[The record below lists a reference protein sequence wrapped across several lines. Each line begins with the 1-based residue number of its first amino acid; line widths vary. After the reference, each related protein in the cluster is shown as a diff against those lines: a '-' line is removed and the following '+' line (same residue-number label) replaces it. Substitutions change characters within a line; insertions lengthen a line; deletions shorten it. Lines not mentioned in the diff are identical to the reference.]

1 MAVQTT
7 QPWETGIVR
16 RSGLSLRLKLLRG
29 GRRLFEGYR
38 FSSITRRILFLNF
51 FALVLLVMGLM
62 YLNQSESD
70 LIQARMQ
77 TLATQAEIIAGAIG
91 KTSAPSPEETLAEEN
106 GQRAVKPRSGR
117 HLFDPELS
125 KLSFRINPEFVAPM
139 LRDLV
144 SPTKTRARIY
154 DSDGVLLIDS
164 LKLYARGQVSRME
177 IPQIVKPEPGLLP
190 YLWQQIRAQFLSH
203 DLPTYRDV
211 GSDGRAYDEV
221 RIALDGTPSQIIRVT
236 EAGNRVMNVALPIER
251 NKSVLGVL
259 LLTTE
264 GSDIDEAIYKQRW
277 QIVYVALLV
286 TLVTIFLSML
296 LAGTIAGPMRR
307 LALSA
312 ERVRK
317 NIKAR
322 EQIPD
327 YTHRRDEIGHL
338 SGALRDMTSAL
349 YLKMDA
355 IESFAADVAHEL
367 KNPLTSLRSAAG
379 MLGYVKTDEDRKKL
393 VDIIQ
398 HDVRRLDR
406 LISDISDASRL
417 DAELSRET
425 SKPVNVAHLL
435 DTLCELTNET
445 RGNGSNGSRAIQ
457 LAVEGYMSKAA
468 LAQAKEFVI
477 QGHDSRLSQVIT
489 NLLDNALSFSPPH
502 GKIHVSARCLKKSGQ
517 VEIAIEDQGPGI
529 RPDNLDKIFD
539 RFYTDRP
546 EHEEFGQNSGLGL
559 HISKQIVEA
568 HGGRIWA
575 ENRVFMEFG
584 IVRRPKKGRGPL
596 INGHNGHDGSR
607 ANLLP
612 PPTNGRALS
621 APASGPVRYS
631 YGARFVIRL
640 PSMMGRG

>member
-7 QPWETGIVR
+7 QPWETGIVQ
-16 RSGLSLRLKLLRG
+16 RSGLPLRIKLLRG
-29 GRRLFEGYR
+29 ARRFVSGYR
-38 FSSITRRILFLNF
+38 FSSITRRIIFLNF
-51 FALVLLVMGLM
+51 FALVLLVVGLM

-91 KTSAPSPEETLAEEN
+91 KTAAPSPEENLAAQI
-106 GQRAVKPRSGR
+106 GSRSVQRTGR
-117 HLFDPELS
+117 RIFDPELY

-139 LRDLV
+139 LQDLV
-144 SPTKTRARIY
+144 GPTKTRARIY
-154 DSDGVLLIDS
+154 DSDGVLLVDS

-177 IPQIVKPEPGLLP
+177 IPQIAKPEPGLLE
-190 YLWQQIRAQFLSH
+190 YLWQRFRLRFLSH
-203 DLPTYRDV
+203 DLPAYRDV
-211 GSDGRAYDEV
+211 VGDGRAYDEV

-236 EAGNRVMNVALPIER
+236 DAGNRVMNVALPIER
-251 NKSVLGVL
+251 NKSILGVL

-264 GSDIDEAIYKQRW
+264 GSDIDEAIIKQRW

-286 TLVTIFLSML
+286 TVVTIFLSLL

-312 ERVRK
+312 EGVRK

-327 YTHRRDEIGHL
+327 YTNRRDEIGHL
-338 SGALRDMTSAL
+338 SGALREMTSAL

-367 KNPLTSLRSAAG
+367 KNPLTSLRGAAG
-379 MLGYVKTDEDRKKL
+379 MLGYVKTEDDRKKL

-417 DAELSRET
+417 DAELARET
-425 SKPVNVAHLL
+425 SKPLNVASLL
-435 DTLCELTNET
+435 DMLCQITNDT
-445 RGNGSNGSRAIQ
+445 RCNGSKAIQ
-457 LAVEGYMSKAA
+457 LVVEGAA
-468 LAQAKEFVI
+468 AKSSPEGLRDFMI
-477 QGHDSRLSQVIT
+477 NGHDSRLSQVIT
-489 NLLDNALSFSPPH
+489 NLLDNALSFSPPN
-502 GKIHVSARCLKKSGQ
+502 GRIYVSARCLNKSGQ
-517 VEIAIEDQGPGI
+517 VEIAVEDQGPGI
-529 RPDNLDKIFD
+529 RPENLDKIFD

-575 ENRVFMEFG
+575 ENRIVPEFG
-584 IVRRPKKGRGPL
+584 IRRLKRGHPAL
-596 INGHNGHDGSR
+596 
-607 ANLLP
+607 
-612 PPTNGRALS
+612 NGRNGSHLNLMATAS
-621 APASGPVRYS
+621 APAADRPPAAGQAPARQSF
-631 YGARFVIRL
+631 GARFVIRL
-640 PSMMGRG
+640 PSARGRH